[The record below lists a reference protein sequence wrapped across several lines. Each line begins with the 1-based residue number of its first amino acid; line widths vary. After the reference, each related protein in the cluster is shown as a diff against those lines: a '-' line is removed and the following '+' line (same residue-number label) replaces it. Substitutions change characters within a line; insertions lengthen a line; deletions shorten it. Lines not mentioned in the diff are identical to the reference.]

1 MVPDRPGVRRERPEK
16 VHLTMRFVGPHR
28 SPADL
33 VAACQAA
40 AERAEPGR
48 LALDQCRAFPTAHR
62 PSVYAATGRAD
73 ASLIRTVSTLNHALL
88 AHGVPPGRE
97 RFRPHVTLA
106 RITGSPRLTSLP
118 VRAAFR
124 VDRLALVAAQPDA
137 GRTRYV
143 NHRWFLLRG

>member
-16 VHLTMRFVGPHR
+16 VHLTLRFVGPHR

-48 LALDQCRAFPTAHR
+48 LALDQCRAFPTAQR

-73 ASLIRTVSTLNHALL
+73 ASLIHTVSTLNHELL
-88 AHGVPPGRE
+88 AYGITPGRE

-118 VRAAFR
+118 IRAAIR

-137 GRTRYV
+137 GNTRYV
-143 NHRWFLLRG
+143 IHRWFPLRG